1 MFFYFGGHLAINQN
15 MFSEMCLAREN
26 LMEEKK
32 SCLKKMQV
40 VIDWISEWTVDQ
52 LANIYCV
59 YSEYNILV
67 KIDIERSMF
76 FLGSNSLTSAC
87 FC

>member
-1 MFFYFGGHLAINQN
+1 
-15 MFSEMCLAREN
+15 
-26 LMEEKK
+26 
-32 SCLKKMQV
+32 MQV
-40 VIDWISEWTVDQ
+40 VIDLISEWTVDQ

-59 YSEYNILV
+59 SSEYNILV
-67 KIDIERSMF
+67 KIDIKRSMF